1 LIEVIESWWP
11 EASIVCGT
19 FVNGGVMQNDSGS
32 GSKTIAEASALPVS
46 TFVGGNTTVAA
57 GHHRPA
63 NHAPVAVED

>member
-1 LIEVIESWWP
+1 
-11 EASIVCGT
+11 
-19 FVNGGVMQNDSGS
+19 MQNDSGS